1 MRRQRPSAGFLR
13 RFGEVVAR
21 LFAFIWH
28 VFVRFPLWILTARR
42 RELAI
47 ATKAVEPQAGTEL
60 HLRDRKRRG
69 PRPFITMQWRFFIHW
84 LTHIHFKLLTIE
96 RYVFGEVWSSFL
108 LGVLGF
114 TIFMIITSIFTL
126 GDKIFSK
133 HIPFFTVMKVLL
145 LSAPAYLVLA
155 LPVATLFATLMAM
168 GRLSRDNE
176 LTAMY
181 TNGVSLYRIFLP
193 FLALAVASGLVSF
206 LTYERIVPPN
216 NKEFKKT
223 LAVFWESQ
231 VIDYLKPHLI
241 IKAPEKKYFYID
253 SVDKERG
260 VMEGV
265 RLYDYGEGR
274 SFPRIYLAQSA
285 YMQEGFLN
293 LTNVRV
299 YEPQER
305 NGSSMVSV
313 TTPGTRVDIARK
325 IREFYG
331 EEAPQELSSRELRLR
346 VEEERKALKYQVK
359 PSRVARMKFA
369 TDLTEYYF
377 KFTIPFASI
386 VLVLVAVPLSIRG
399 PREERNLAL
408 ILSFILVMVYYALFF
423 ACRTLG
429 YMGHLPGFWAGW
441 IPNLAFAFG
450 AVFLFTFARK

>member
-1 MRRQRPSAGFLR
+1 MTGQPTATGFFRRIGDGWVR
-13 RFGEVVAR
+13 
-21 LFAFIWH
+21 AFNLLWH
-28 VFVRFPLWILTARR
+28 LLVRFPVWMLMGRR
-42 RELAI
+42 RRLAAMREAPPDTGRPQSPPSPRRRSLLAFI
-47 ATKAVEPQAGTEL
+47 AVQFRFLA
-60 HLRDRKRRG
+60 
-69 PRPFITMQWRFFIHW
+69 QWF
-84 LTHIHFKLLTIE
+84 THIRFKLLVIE
-96 RYVFGEVWSSFL
+96 RYLFGEVWSSFL

-114 TIFMIITSIFTL
+114 TIFMLITSVFTL

-133 HIPFFTVMKVLL
+133 HIPIFTVMKVLL

-193 FLALAVASGLVSF
+193 FLAIAVASGLVSF

-216 NKEFKKT
+216 NKEFKNT

-231 VIDYLKPHLI
+231 VIDYVKPNLI

-253 SVDKERG
+253 EVDKEAGMMR
-260 VMEGV
+260 GV

-274 SFPRIYLAQSA
+274 SFPRLYLAQNA
-285 YMQEGFLN
+285 FMQEGFLN
-293 LTNVRV
+293 LTNVRA

-305 NGSSMVSV
+305 NGSSIVSV
-313 TTPGTRVDIARK
+313 VTPGTRVDIARK

-331 EEAPQELSSRELRLR
+331 EEAPQELSSRELRER
-346 VEEERKALKYQVK
+346 VEEQRSAFKYQAK
-359 PSRVARMKFA
+359 PTRIAKMKFF
-369 TDLTEYYF
+369 TDVTEYYF

-386 VLVLVAVPLSIRG
+386 VLILVAVPLSIRG

-408 ILSFILVMVYYALFF
+408 ILSFILVMAYYALFF

-429 YMGHLPGFWAGW
+429 YLGHLPGLWAGW
-441 IPNLAFAFG
+441 IPNLAFAIG

>member
-1 MRRQRPSAGFLR
+1 MKQQPAAGGFWRQLGAALG
-13 RFGEVVAR
+13 R
-21 LFAFIWH
+21 LVNLTWH
-28 VFVRFPLWILTARR
+28 LFVLLPLWMLGGRR
-42 RELAI
+42 RRLA
-47 ATKAVEPQAGTEL
+47 AMVEMQPDSETAPCPSSAERLG
-60 HLRDRKRRG
+60 LRA
-69 PRPFITMQWRFFIHW
+69 FITMQLRFLIHW
-84 LTHIHFKLLTIE
+84 FTHIRLKLLIIE

-114 TIFMIITSIFTL
+114 TIFMIITSVFTL

-133 HIPFFTVMKVLL
+133 HIPFFTVLKVLL

-193 FLALAVASGLVSF
+193 FLALAVASGLASF
-206 LTYERIVPPN
+206 LTYEHVVPPN
-216 NKEFKKT
+216 NKEFKRT

-231 VIDYLKPHLI
+231 VVDYVKPNLI

-253 SVDKERG
+253 EVEKEQG
-260 VMEGV
+260 IMHGV

-274 SFPRIYLAQSA
+274 SFPRLYLAQNA
-285 YMQEGFLN
+285 FMHEGFLN
-293 LTNVRV
+293 LENVRV

-305 NGSSMVSV
+305 NGSSIVSV
-313 TTPGTRVDIARK
+313 VTPGTRVDIARK

-331 EEAPQELSSRELRLR
+331 EEAPQELSSHELRERLD
-346 VEEERKALKYQVK
+346 EERKALKYQAK
-359 PSRVARMKFA
+359 PSRVAKMKFD

-386 VLVLVAVPLSIRG
+386 VLILVAVPLSIRG

-408 ILSFILVMVYYALFF
+408 ILSFILVMIYYALFF

-441 IPNLAFAFG
+441 IPNLAFAVG
-450 AVFLFTFARK
+450 SIFLFSFARK